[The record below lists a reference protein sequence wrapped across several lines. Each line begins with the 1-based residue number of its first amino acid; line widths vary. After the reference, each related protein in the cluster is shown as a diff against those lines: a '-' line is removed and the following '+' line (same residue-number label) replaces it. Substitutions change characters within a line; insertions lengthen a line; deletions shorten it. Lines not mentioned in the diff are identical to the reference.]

1 MNRQVKVLSII
12 AIISGVLVIHI
23 FWVGVNYYNYDI
35 LTLLKYFWFLFLLP
49 AVFIILAIKS
59 KNISELPLKE
69 VYAEVLAFEEKW
81 DYHSRNTY
89 YIATFKV
96 HSDLFWTFEVP
107 KDIFN
112 KLVIGQHGILSY
124 REKGSNVYFAFFSSL
139 DNQDNGNQSTS
150 DKQ

>member
-12 AIISGVLVIHI
+12 AIVSGVLIIHI
-23 FWVGVNYYNYDI
+23 FFIAVNHYNYDI
-35 LTLLKYFWFLFLLP
+35 FTVLKYFWFLFLLP
-49 AVFIILAIKS
+49 IGFVILARKS

-96 HSDLFWTFEVP
+96 QRDLFWTFEVP

-124 REKGSNVYFAFFSSL
+124 REKDLKVCFAFFSSL
-139 DNQDNGNQSTS
+139 DNQE
-150 DKQ
+150 KR